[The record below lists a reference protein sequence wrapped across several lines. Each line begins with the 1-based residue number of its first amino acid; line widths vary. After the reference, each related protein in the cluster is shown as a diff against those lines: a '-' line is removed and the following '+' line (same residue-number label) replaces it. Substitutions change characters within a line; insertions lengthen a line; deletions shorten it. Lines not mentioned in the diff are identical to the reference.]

1 MYVNFTNKTTTVPFC
16 DLNTG
21 DLFVNNDE
29 AFIKVEPF
37 HLFGGDGLQYSAIN
51 LEDGSPVV
59 MFEDEPVIIPTE
71 AELKICV

>member
-1 MYVNFTNKTTTVPFC
+1 MYVHFTNKTTTIPFR
-16 DLNTG
+16 DLSNG

-37 HLFGGDGLQYSAIN
+37 YLFGEPVQYSAIN
-51 LEDGSPVV
+51 LEDGSPEI
-59 MFEDEPVIIPTE
+59 MFENEPVIIPIE

>member
-1 MYVNFTNKTTTVPFC
+1 MFVNFTNKTTTVMFC
-16 DLNTG
+16 SLNNG

-37 HLFGGDGLQYSAIN
+37 HVFGDSTLYHAIN
-51 LEDGSPVV
+51 MEDGSPVI

>member
-1 MYVNFTNKTTTVPFC
+1 MNVRFIDNTTTVTFY
-16 DLNTG
+16 DLSNG

-37 HLFGGDGLQYSAIN
+37 HVFGDSTLYNAIN
-51 LEDGSPVV
+51 LDDGSPVI

>member
-1 MYVNFTNKTTTVPFC
+1 MNVHFTNNTTTATFY
-16 DLNTG
+16 DLSNG
-21 DLFVNNDE
+21 DLFVANDE

-37 HLFGGDGLQYSAIN
+37 HLLGESMMYNAIN

-59 MFEDEPVIIPTE
+59 MFEDEVVIIPTE

>member
-1 MYVNFTNKTTTVPFC
+1 MNVRFTNKTITAPFC
-16 DLNTG
+16 DLSNG
-21 DLFVNNDE
+21 DLFVSNDD

-37 HLFGGDGLQYSAIN
+37 YLLGDSVMYNAIN
-51 LEDGSPVV
+51 LYDGSSMV

>member
-1 MYVNFTNKTTTVPFC
+1 MNVRFTNKTTTVMFC
-16 DLNTG
+16 SLSNG

-37 HLFGGDGLQYSAIN
+37 QTFCDTVTYNAIN
-51 LEDGSPVV
+51 LEDGSPAV
-59 MFEDEPVIIPTE
+59 MFDDEQVIIPTE

>member
-1 MYVNFTNKTTTVPFC
+1 MYVHFTNKTTTVPFC
-16 DLNTG
+16 DLNIG

-37 HLFGGDGLQYSAIN
+37 HLFGEPVQYSAIN

>member
-1 MYVNFTNKTTTVPFC
+1 MNVRFTNNTITVPFC
-16 DLNTG
+16 DLNNG

-37 HLFGGDGLQYSAIN
+37 HLLGDGLQYSAIN

-59 MFEDEPVIIPTE
+59 MFEDEQVVIPTE